1 MHRVNQQSCLQEHML
16 IGAKQ
21 KAEEAQQDLQQI
33 QKQLAAT
40 QSNLSA
46 TQHQLEDTHTRL
58 DSTEADVS
66 GLEQQRRQ
74 LQQEVHALYAEAES
88 AQHEHAR
95 LQTDITA
102 AQGEV
107 EKQQLQVNKLRQE
120 GWHMEEA
127 FNAAKRAVQRERLS
141 ATDRNALPSEHSA
154 QSTDDSNGEAV
165 QVLIAASPSGHTGYV
180 RPHTTTSAKVCN
192 ADVCSACMTLT
203 APWSHTILDGHT
215 WPELLQFKRL

>member
-1 MHRVNQQSCLQEHML
+1 ML

-40 QSNLSA
+40 QSDLSA
-46 TQHQLEDTHTRL
+46 TQNQLADTHTRL
-58 DSTEADVS
+58 DSTKADVS
-66 GLEQQRRQ
+66 GLEQQQRQ
-74 LQQEVHALYAEAES
+74 LQQEVHALHAEAES

-95 LQTDITA
+95 LQTDIAA

-120 GWHMEEA
+120 GWEIEDA
-127 FNAAKRAVQRERLS
+127 LNAARRAVLSERLTV
-141 ATDRNALPSEHSA
+141 TDRQAAALEHSA
-154 QSTDDSNGEAV
+154 QSSTNSSERAV
-165 QVLIAASPSGHTGYV
+165 QMLDAASPSGHTGCAG
-180 RPHTTTSAKVCN
+180 PQTTTSAKVCH
-192 ADVCSACMTLT
+192 ADVCSACRTLT
-203 APWSHTILDGHT
+203 VSWSHTTLDGHT